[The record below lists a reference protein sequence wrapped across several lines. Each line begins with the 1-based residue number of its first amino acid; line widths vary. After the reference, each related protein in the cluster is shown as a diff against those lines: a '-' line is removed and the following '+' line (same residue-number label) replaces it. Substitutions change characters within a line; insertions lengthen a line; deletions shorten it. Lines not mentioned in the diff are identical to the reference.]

1 MESYGATVTTVNAT
15 QEYLQLQINQKDQ
28 RIQELEQ
35 HSQRVTQRD
44 FNTAAELNALREDLK
59 AFTLH
64 ELKNND
70 ITDEQAEK
78 LAVIGNFELT
88 KEFSVSLTVSY
99 DVVIKAKDEEAV
111 QEIIDSI
118 DFDQIS
124 YSADGIES
132 VNWQID
138 DSSIDEY

>member
-1 MESYGATVTTVNAT
+1 MEQVINAT
-15 QEYLQLQINQKDQ
+15 HEYLQSQINQKHQ

-35 HSQRVTQRD
+35 HVQRVTQRD

-59 AFTLH
+59 SFTVR
-64 ELKNND
+64 EFQNND
-70 ITDEQAEK
+70 ITNEQAEQ
-78 LAVIGNFELT
+78 LAVIGGFELT

-132 VNWQID
+132 VNYQID
-138 DSSIDEY
+138 DISIDEY

>member
-1 MESYGATVTTVNAT
+1 MEQTIAHAT
-15 QEYLQLQINQKDQ
+15 EDYLRSQIAERDE
-28 RIQELEQ
+28 RILTLEQ

-59 AFTLH
+59 AFTVR
-64 ELKNND
+64 EFQNND
-70 ITDEQAEK
+70 ITNEQAEQ
-78 LAVIGNFELT
+78 LAVIGGFELT

-111 QEIIDSI
+111 QEILDSI

-132 VNWQID
+132 VNYQID
-138 DSSIDEY
+138 DISIDEY

>member
-1 MESYGATVTTVNAT
+1 MEQVINAT
-15 QEYLQLQINQKDQ
+15 HEYLNSVINQKDQ

-59 AFTLH
+59 AFTVR
-64 ELKNND
+64 EFQNND
-70 ITDEQAEK
+70 ITNEQAEQ
-78 LAVIGNFELT
+78 LAVIGGFELT

-111 QEIIDSI
+111 QEILDSI

-132 VNWQID
+132 VNYQID
-138 DSSIDEY
+138 DISIDEY

>member
-1 MESYGATVTTVNAT
+1 MEQVINAT
-15 QEYLQLQINQKDQ
+15 HEYLQSQINQKDQ

-59 AFTLH
+59 SFTVR
-64 ELKNND
+64 EFQNND
-70 ITDEQAEK
+70 ITNEQAEQ
-78 LAVIGNFELT
+78 LAIIGGFELT

-132 VNWQID
+132 VNYQID
-138 DSSIDEY
+138 DISIDEY

>member
-1 MESYGATVTTVNAT
+1 MEQVINAT
-15 QEYLQLQINQKDQ
+15 HEYLQSQINQKHQ

-35 HSQRVTQRD
+35 HIQRVTQRD

-59 AFTLH
+59 SFTVR
-64 ELKNND
+64 EFQNND
-70 ITDEQAEK
+70 ITNEQAEQ
-78 LAVIGNFELT
+78 LAVIGGFELT

-132 VNWQID
+132 VNYQID
-138 DSSIDEY
+138 DISIDEY

>member
-1 MESYGATVTTVNAT
+1 MEQKTVTAT
-15 QEYLQLQINQKDQ
+15 EDYLRSQIAERDE
-28 RIQELEQ
+28 RILTLEQ

-59 AFTLH
+59 AFTVR
-64 ELKNND
+64 EFQNND
-70 ITDEQAEK
+70 ITNEQAEQ
-78 LAVIGNFELT
+78 LAVIGGFELT

-111 QEIIDSI
+111 QEILDSI

-132 VNWQID
+132 VNYQID
-138 DSSIDEY
+138 DFSIDEY

>member
-1 MESYGATVTTVNAT
+1 MEQVINAT
-15 QEYLQLQINQKDQ
+15 HEYLQSQINQRDQ

-59 AFTLH
+59 SFTVR
-64 ELKNND
+64 EFQNND
-70 ITDEQAEK
+70 ITNEQAEQ
-78 LAVIGNFELT
+78 LAVIGGFELT

-132 VNWQID
+132 VNYQID
-138 DSSIDEY
+138 DISIDEY

>member
-1 MESYGATVTTVNAT
+1 MEQVVNAT
-15 QEYLQLQINQKDQ
+15 HDYLLDQINQKNE
-28 RIQELEQ
+28 RIESLEQ
-35 HSQRVTQRD
+35 HVQRVTQRD

-64 ELKNND
+64 ELENND

-88 KEFSVSLTVSY
+88 KEFNVSLTVSY
-99 DVVIKAKDEEAV
+99 DVVVTAKDEATV
-111 QEIIDSI
+111 QEMFDNI

-124 YSADGIES
+124 YSAEGIQS
-132 VNWQID
+132 VNYQID
-138 DSSIDEY
+138 DISIDEY

>member
-1 MESYGATVTTVNAT
+1 MEQVINAT
-15 QEYLQLQINQKDQ
+15 HEYLNSVINQKDQ

-59 AFTLH
+59 TFTVR
-64 ELKNND
+64 EFQNND
-70 ITDEQAEK
+70 ITNEQAEQ
-78 LAVIGNFELT
+78 LAVIGGFELT

-132 VNWQID
+132 VNYQID
-138 DSSIDEY
+138 DISIDEY

>member
-1 MESYGATVTTVNAT
+1 METFGATIKPMNAT
-15 QEYLQLQINQKDQ
+15 QEYLQTQINQRDQ

-59 AFTLH
+59 SFTIN
-64 ELKNND
+64 EFQNND
-70 ITDEQAEK
+70 ITAEQAEK
-78 LAVIGNFELT
+78 LAVIGGFELT

>member
-1 MESYGATVTTVNAT
+1 MEQVINAT
-15 QEYLQLQINQKDQ
+15 HEYLQLQINQKDQ

-59 AFTLH
+59 TFTVR
-64 ELKNND
+64 EFQNNN
-70 ITDEQAEK
+70 ITNEQAEQ
-78 LAVIGNFELT
+78 LAVIGGFELT

-132 VNWQID
+132 VNYQID
-138 DSSIDEY
+138 DISIDEY

>member
-1 MESYGATVTTVNAT
+1 MEQVINAT
-15 QEYLQLQINQKDQ
+15 QEYLQSQINQRDQ
-28 RIQELEQ
+28 RIQELEL

-59 AFTLH
+59 SFTVH
-64 ELKNND
+64 EFQNND
-70 ITDEQAEK
+70 ITAEQAEK
-78 LAVIGNFELT
+78 LAVIGGFELT

>member
-1 MESYGATVTTVNAT
+1 MEQVINAT
-15 QEYLQLQINQKDQ
+15 HDYLQAQINQKDE
-28 RIQELEQ
+28 RIQQLEE
-35 HSQRVTQRD
+35 HVQRVTQRD

-64 ELKNND
+64 ELQNND

-88 KEFSVSLTVSY
+88 KEFAVSVTVSF
-99 DVVIKAKDEEAV
+99 DVVVKAKDEEAV
-111 QEIIDSI
+111 QEIFDNI

-124 YSADGIES
+124 YSADGIQS
-132 VNWQID
+132 VNYQID
-138 DSSIDEY
+138 DISIDEY

>member
-1 MESYGATVTTVNAT
+1 MEQVINAT
-15 QEYLQLQINQKDQ
+15 HEYLQSQINQRDQ
-28 RIQELEQ
+28 RIQELEL

-59 AFTLH
+59 SFTVR
-64 ELKNND
+64 EFQNND
-70 ITDEQAEK
+70 ITAEQAEQ
-78 LAVIGNFELT
+78 LAVIGGFELT

>member
-1 MESYGATVTTVNAT
+1 MEQVINAT
-15 QEYLQLQINQKDQ
+15 HEYLQSQINQKDQ

-35 HSQRVTQRD
+35 HAQRVTQRD

-59 AFTLH
+59 SFTVR
-64 ELKNND
+64 EFQNND
-70 ITDEQAEK
+70 ITNEQAEQ
-78 LAVIGNFELT
+78 LAVIGGFELT

-132 VNWQID
+132 VNYQID
-138 DSSIDEY
+138 DISIDEY

>member
-1 MESYGATVTTVNAT
+1 MEQVINAT
-15 QEYLQLQINQKDQ
+15 HEYLQSQINQKDQ

-59 AFTLH
+59 SFTVR
-64 ELKNND
+64 EFQNND
-70 ITDEQAEK
+70 ITNEQAEQ
-78 LAVIGNFELT
+78 LAVIGGFELT

-132 VNWQID
+132 VNYQID
-138 DSSIDEY
+138 DISIDEY